1 MIPTLLLIS
10 IFSFVMIQLPP
21 GDYLTSYISSL
32 QQAGQ
37 PISVE
42 QIEGLKRQFGLDKP
56 MHIRYFKWIVGG
68 MFRGDFGYSFGWQ
81 RPVSEVIGKK
91 LFLTLIISLLSLL
104 FCWIIAFPIGIY
116 SAVKQFSLGDYF
128 FTFIGFLGLSIPA
141 FLLALILMFL
151 GYKYFGI
158 SIGGLFSPGYL
169 QAAWSWGKLVDLA
182 KHIWLPVIVIGAP
195 GTAGL
200 IRIMRNNLLDEL
212 SKPYVTTARA
222 KGLKESKILFK
233 YSVRLALIPFIST
246 AGWQLPQIIS
256 NSAIVSVVIS
266 LPTVGPTLLRALK
279 TQDMYLS
286 GTLVMFLALLTVFG
300 TLVSDILLVMIDPR
314 IKYT

>member
-1 MIPTLLLIS
+1 
-10 IFSFVMIQLPP
+10 MIQLPP

-116 SAVKQFSLGDYF
+116 SAVKQFSHCDYI
-128 FTFIGFLGLSIPA
+128 FTLIGFLGLYIPA